1 MVVFFGCG
9 ESDTFYSQGRAV
21 WIRPV
26 NTRQNPWLTGV
37 NHFFL
42 KMEHWRGYALKM
54 LKSGRAKRSLAPLVE
69 PIWLEWAALGGLLLF
84 AAWLLG
90 VRGVWGLL
98 LRSDPTGITLVII
111 VLFCCATLWC
121 GARSR
126 ELHHQR
132 QALKEGANNL
142 APLVLPSTTST
153 HDLIEHA
160 AEPLSWAAE
169 YWRGVDSP
177 RGDTDAPLDLLL
189 EQTHGPHSTAW
200 WVNGIQ
206 LKLGLL
212 GKVIGFSILALNI
225 GQLQNFDPAQ
235 SQELLKSLTTGLGV
249 ALLTTMVGLVGNILL
264 GLQLTRLDRFADSL
278 VADCQRYGL
287 QRNQLRRIGPSSALV
302 DP

>member
-1 MVVFFGCG
+1 MG
-9 ESDTFYSQGRAV
+9 SLA
-21 WIRPV
+21 
-26 NTRQNPWLTGV
+26 QN
-37 NHFFL
+37 FL
-42 KMEHWRGYALKM
+42 KMVHRLYYAVQM
-54 LKSGRAKRSLAPLVE
+54 LKIWGRVRQTLPLAPPAVHRRQSVVE
-69 PIWLEWAALGGLLLF
+69 PLWLEWASLGGLLLF

-111 VLFCCATLWC
+111 VLFGCATLWC

-126 ELHHQR
+126 ELQMQR
-132 QALKEGANNL
+132 RALHDAKPSSNL
-142 APLVLPSTTST
+142 V
-153 HDLIEHA
+153 A
-160 AEPLSWAAE
+160 AALGDHSATSWAAE
-169 YWRGVDSP
+169 YWRGLDAP
-177 RGDTDAPLDLLL
+177 QGDADAPLDLLL
-189 EQTHGPHSTAW
+189 EHTHGPHSTAW

-225 GQLQNFDPAQ
+225 GQMQNFDPAQ

-264 GLQLTRLDRFADSL
+264 GLQLTRLDRFADLL

-287 QRNQLRRIGPSSALV
+287 HRTAGRHTGAVER
-302 DP
+302 

>member
-1 MVVFFGCG
+1 MKSRLLGPPERCKYPRPGAAQWQCLG
-9 ESDTFYSQGRAV
+9 ETLARLVSHRIFSKWHTRMYYAIEMQKIWGRV
-21 WIRPV
+21 
-26 NTRQNPWLTGV
+26 RQTL
-37 NHFFL
+37 
-42 KMEHWRGYALKM
+42 
-54 LKSGRAKRSLAPLVE
+54 PLVQPATHRRAPVVE
-69 PIWLEWAALGGLLLF
+69 PLWLEWAALGGLLLF

-111 VLFCCATLWC
+111 VLFSCATLWC

-126 ELHHQR
+126 ELQLQR
-132 QALKEGANNL
+132 KALHDAKLPAST
-142 APLVLPSTTST
+142 APATPI
-153 HDLIEHA
+153 DPKA
-160 AEPLSWAAE
+160 ASWAAE
-169 YWRGVDSP
+169 YWRGLDSP
-177 RGDTDAPLDLLL
+177 QGDADAPLDLLL
-189 EQTHGPHSTAW
+189 EHTHGPHGTAW

-264 GLQLTRLDRFADSL
+264 GLQLTRLDRFADLL

-287 QRNQLRRIGPSSALV
+287 HRRAGMHTAAV
-302 DP
+302 EH